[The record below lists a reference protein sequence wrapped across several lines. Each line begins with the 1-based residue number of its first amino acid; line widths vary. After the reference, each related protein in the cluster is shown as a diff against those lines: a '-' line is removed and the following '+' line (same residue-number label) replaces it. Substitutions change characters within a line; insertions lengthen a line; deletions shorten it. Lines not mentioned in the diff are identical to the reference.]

1 MASAPALGAGD
12 RGFESLRPDQNFYL
26 LIIREKQLKSVVEKL
41 SPTRV
46 KLSIEVSFDE
56 LTPHI
61 DGAYKTLS
69 EKINIPGFRKGK
81 VPSAMIDQ
89 RVGRG
94 AVLDEAINAA
104 LPTFY
109 SQAAKENDVLV
120 IGRPNVDITELKDK
134 DKLAFTVEVD
144 VRPEIE
150 LPNFSQIEIKVDDVK
165 VDEAD
170 VDEQIQSLRTR
181 FGTLTTVEKTVAKG
195 DFVTIDLVATKDG
208 AELDGGTANDLS
220 YEVGSASMID
230 GLDEALIGLN
240 TGGEKSFETALVGMK
255 EGEKGTVKVSVK
267 AVKERELPPVD
278 DAFAKLASEFET
290 LAELKADLT
299 TRLTRLKELE
309 QGAQARDLL
318 VEKLISTVEI
328 PLPAEIIEA
337 EVNEH
342 LEKEGR
348 LEDDKHRA
356 EVNEEVRKTIT
367 REFLLD
373 SIVKAESIAVNETEL
388 TEYLVRAAA
397 RYGMS
402 PDQFIKE
409 VSDAGQ
415 VSTMVAEVARAKALA
430 AVLGRVKVVD
440 QSGKKVD
447 LEALRPQPQVEKE
460 SK

>member
-1 MASAPALGAGD
+1 MKSA
-12 RGFESLRPDQNFYL
+12 
-26 LIIREKQLKSVVEKL
+26 VEKL

-46 KLSIEVSFDE
+46 KLSIEVPFVD
-56 LTPHI
+56 LKPHI
-61 DGAYKTLS
+61 DGAYKSLS
-69 EKINIPGFRKGK
+69 EKITIPGFRKGK

-104 LPTFY
+104 IPTFY
-109 SQAAKENDVLV
+109 SQAAKDNDVLV
-120 IGRPNVDITELKDK
+120 IGRPTVEVTELKDNENFS
-134 DKLAFTVEVD
+134 FTIEVD
-144 VRPEIE
+144 IRPDIA
-150 LPNFSQIEIKVDDVK
+150 LPNFSEIKLEVDDVK
-165 VDEAD
+165 VSDAD
-170 VDEQIQSLRTR
+170 IDEQVQALRTR
-181 FGTLTTVEKTVAKG
+181 FGTLTTVEKVVATG

-208 AELDGGTANDLS
+208 QDLDGGTANDLS

-230 GLDEALIGLN
+230 GLDEALIGLS
-240 TGGEKSFETALVGMK
+240 TGGEKSFETSLVGMA
-255 EGEKGTVKVSVK
+255 EGEKGSVKVSVK

-299 TRLTRLKELE
+299 TRLTRLKEME

-318 VEKLISTVEI
+318 VEKLISSVDI

-337 EVNEH
+337 EVNDH

-356 EVNEEVRKTIT
+356 EVNEEVKTTIT

-373 SIVKAESIAVNETEL
+373 SIVKAESVAVNESEL
-388 TEYLVRAAA
+388 TEYLVRAAS
-397 RYGMS
+397 RYGMT

-409 VSDAGQ
+409 VSQAGQ
-415 VSTMVAEVARAKALA
+415 VTTMVAEVARAKALA
-430 AVLGRVKVVD
+430 QVLGRVKVVD
-440 QSGKKVD
+440 KSGKKVD
-447 LEALRPQPQVEKE
+447 LEALAPKSEPEKKSE
-460 SK
+460 

>member
-1 MASAPALGAGD
+1 
-12 RGFESLRPDQNFYL
+12 
-26 LIIREKQLKSVVEKL
+26 LKSTVEKL

-46 KLSIEVSFDE
+46 KLSIEVTFDE
-56 LTPHI
+56 LSPHV

-81 VPSAMIDQ
+81 VPTAMIDQ

-120 IGRPNVDITELKDK
+120 IGRPEVEITELKDK
-134 DKLAFTVEVD
+134 ENFSFTVEVD
-144 VRPEIE
+144 VRPEIS
-150 LPNFSQIEIKVDDVK
+150 LPNFSEIKIEVDDVK
-165 VDEAD
+165 VNDGDIE
-170 VDEQIQSLRTR
+170 EQIQSLRTR
-181 FGTLTTVEKTVAKG
+181 FGTLTTVEKNVATG

-208 AELDGGTANDLS
+208 KDLEGGTANDLS

-230 GLDEALIGLN
+230 GLDEALIGLAAN
-240 TGGEKSFETALVGMK
+240 GEKSFDTALVGMA
-255 EGEKGTVKVSVK
+255 EGEKGTVKVTVK

-290 LAELKADLT
+290 LSELKADLT
-299 TRLTRLKELE
+299 TRLTRLKEME

-318 VEKLISTVEI
+318 VEKLTSTVDI
-328 PLPAEIIEA
+328 PLPAEIIDA
-337 EVNEH
+337 EVNDH

-356 EVNEEVRKTIT
+356 EVELEVRTTIT

-373 SIVKAESIAVNETEL
+373 SIVKAESVAVNESEL

-415 VSTMVAEVARAKALA
+415 VTTMVAEVARAKALA
-430 AVLGRVKVVD
+430 GVLSRVQVVD
-440 QSGKKVD
+440 KSGKKVD
-447 LEALRPQPQVEKE
+447 LEALAPKQAPVKEEK
-460 SK
+460 

>member
-1 MASAPALGAGD
+1 M
-12 RGFESLRPDQNFYL
+12 
-26 LIIREKQLKSVVEKL
+26 KSDVEKL

-46 KLSIEVSFDE
+46 KLSIEVPFVD
-56 LTPHI
+56 LKPHI
-61 DGAYKTLS
+61 DGAYKSLS
-69 EKINIPGFRKGK
+69 EKITIPGFRKGK

-104 LPTFY
+104 IPTFY
-109 SQAAKENDVLV
+109 SQAAKDNDVLV
-120 IGRPNVDITELKDK
+120 IGRPTVEVTELKDNEK
-134 DKLAFTVEVD
+134 FSFTIEVD
-144 VRPEIE
+144 IRPDIA
-150 LPNFSQIEIKVDDVK
+150 LPNFSEIKLEVDDVK
-165 VDEAD
+165 VTDAD
-170 VDEQIQSLRTR
+170 IDEQVQALRTR
-181 FGTLTTVEKTVAKG
+181 FGTLTTVEKVVASG

-208 AELDGGTANDLS
+208 QPLDGGTANDLS

-230 GLDEALIGLN
+230 GLDEALIGLS
-240 TGGEKSFETALVGMK
+240 TGGEKSFETALVGMA
-255 EGEKGTVKVSVK
+255 EGEKGSVKVSVK

-299 TRLTRLKELE
+299 TRLTRLKEME

-318 VEKLISTVEI
+318 VEKLISSVDI

-337 EVNEH
+337 EVNDH

-356 EVNEEVRKTIT
+356 EVNEEVKTTIT

-373 SIVKAESIAVNETEL
+373 SIVKAESVAVNESEL
-388 TEYLVRAAA
+388 TEYLVRAAS
-397 RYGMS
+397 RYGMT

-409 VSDAGQ
+409 VSQAGQ
-415 VSTMVAEVARAKALA
+415 VTTMVAEVARAKALGQ
-430 AVLGRVKVVD
+430 VLGRVKVVD
-440 QSGKKVD
+440 KSGKKVD
-447 LEALRPQPQVEKE
+447 LEALAPKSEPEKKSE
-460 SK
+460 

>member
-1 MASAPALGAGD
+1 MKSA
-12 RGFESLRPDQNFYL
+12 
-26 LIIREKQLKSVVEKL
+26 VEKL

-46 KLSIEVSFDE
+46 KLSIEVAFDE
-56 LTPHI
+56 LKPHI

-89 RVGRG
+89 RIGRG

-120 IGRPNVDITELKDK
+120 IGRPNVDITELKDNEK
-134 DKLAFTVEVD
+134 FSFTVEVD

-150 LPNFSQIEIKVDDVK
+150 LPNFSTIEITVDNVAVSEGDI
-165 VDEAD
+165 
-170 VDEQIQSLRTR
+170 DEQIQSLRTR
-181 FGTLTTVEKTVAKG
+181 FGTLTTVEKVVAKG

-208 AELDGGTANDLS
+208 QALDGGTANDLS

-230 GLDEALIGLN
+230 GLDEALVGLS
-240 TGGEKSFETALVGMK
+240 TGGEKSFETSLVGMP
-255 EGEKGTVKVSVK
+255 EGEKGSVKVSVK

-290 LAELKADLT
+290 LAELKGDLT
-299 TRLTRLKELE
+299 TRLTRLKQME

-318 VEKLISTVEI
+318 VEKLTSSIDI
-328 PLPAEIIEA
+328 PLPAEIIEE
-337 EVNEH
+337 EVNTH

-348 LEDDKHRA
+348 LDDAKHRA
-356 EVNEEVRKTIT
+356 EVNDEVKATIT

-373 SIVKAESIAVNETEL
+373 SIVKAESVAVNESEL
-388 TEYLVRAAA
+388 TEYLVRAAS
-397 RYGMS
+397 RYGMT

-409 VSDAGQ
+409 VSQAGQ
-415 VSTMVAEVARAKALA
+415 VTTMVAEVARAKALA
-430 AVLGRVKVVD
+430 QVLSRVQVVD
-440 QSGKKVD
+440 KSGKKVD
-447 LEALRPQPQVEKE
+447 LEALAPKSEPAEKE
-460 SK
+460 

>member
-1 MASAPALGAGD
+1 
-12 RGFESLRPDQNFYL
+12 
-26 LIIREKQLKSVVEKL
+26 LKSTVEKL
-41 SPTRV
+41 TPTRV
-46 KLSIEVSFDE
+46 KLSIEVTFDE
-56 LTPHI
+56 LAPHV

-81 VPSAMIDQ
+81 VPTAMIDQ

-120 IGRPNVDITELKDK
+120 IGRPDVEIVELKDK
-134 DKLAFTVEVD
+134 ENFSFTVEVD
-144 VRPEIE
+144 VRPEIT
-150 LPNFSQIEIKVDDVK
+150 LPNFSQIKIEVDDVK
-165 VDEAD
+165 VNDAD
-170 VDEQIQSLRTR
+170 IDEQIQSLRTR
-181 FGTLTTVEKTVAKG
+181 FGTLTTVEKNVATG

-208 AELDGGTANDLS
+208 NDLEGGTANDLS
-220 YEVGSASMID
+220 YEVGSSSMID
-230 GLDEALIGLN
+230 GLDEALIGLAAN
-240 TGGEKSFETALVGMK
+240 ESKSFDTALVGMA
-255 EGEKGTVKVSVK
+255 EGEKGTVKVTVK
-267 AVKERELPPVD
+267 AVKERELPPID

-299 TRLTRLKELE
+299 TRLTRLKEME

-318 VEKLISTVEI
+318 VEKLTSTVEI
-328 PLPAEIIEA
+328 PLPADIIEA
-337 EVNEH
+337 EVNDH

-356 EVNEEVRKTIT
+356 EVDLEVRTTIT

-373 SIVKAESIAVNETEL
+373 SIVKAESVAVNETEL

-415 VSTMVAEVARAKALA
+415 VTTMVAEVARAKALA
-430 AVLGRVKVVD
+430 GVLTRVQVVD
-440 QSGKKVD
+440 KSGKKVD
-447 LEALRPQPQVEKE
+447 LEALAPKQAPAKEEK
-460 SK
+460 

>member
-1 MASAPALGAGD
+1 MKSA
-12 RGFESLRPDQNFYL
+12 
-26 LIIREKQLKSVVEKL
+26 VEKL

-46 KLSIEVSFDE
+46 KLSIDVPFTE
-56 LTPHI
+56 LKPHI
-61 DGAYKTLS
+61 DGAYKSLS
-69 EKINIPGFRKGK
+69 EKITIPGFRKGK

-104 LPTFY
+104 IPTFY
-109 SQAAKENDVLV
+109 SQAAKDNDVLV
-120 IGRPNVDITELKDK
+120 IGRPTVEVTELKDNEN
-134 DKLAFTVEVD
+134 FTFTIEVD
-144 VRPEIE
+144 IRPEIA
-150 LPNFSQIEIKVDDVK
+150 LPNFSEIKLEVDDVK
-165 VDEAD
+165 VTESDI
-170 VDEQIQSLRTR
+170 DEQVQALRTR
-181 FGTLTTVEKTVAKG
+181 FGTLTTVEKVVASG

-208 AELDGGTANDLS
+208 QPLDGGTANDLS

-230 GLDEALIGLN
+230 GLDEALIGLS
-240 TGGEKSFETALVGMK
+240 TGGEKSFETALVGMA
-255 EGEKGTVKVSVK
+255 EGEKGSVKVSVK

-299 TRLTRLKELE
+299 TRLTRLKEME

-318 VEKLISTVEI
+318 VEKLISSVDI

-337 EVNEH
+337 EVNDH

-356 EVNEEVRKTIT
+356 EVNEEVKSTIT

-373 SIVKAESIAVNETEL
+373 SIVKAESVAVNESEL
-388 TEYLVRAAA
+388 TEYLVRAAS
-397 RYGMS
+397 RYGMT

-409 VSDAGQ
+409 VSQAGQ
-415 VSTMVAEVARAKALA
+415 VTTMVAEVARAKALA
-430 AVLGRVKVVD
+430 QVLGRVKVVD
-440 QSGKKVD
+440 KSGKKVD
-447 LEALRPQPQVEKE
+447 LEALAPKSEPEKKSE
-460 SK
+460 

>member
-1 MASAPALGAGD
+1 M
-12 RGFESLRPDQNFYL
+12 
-26 LIIREKQLKSVVEKL
+26 KSVVEKL

-165 VDEAD
+165 VNEAD

-318 VEKLISTVEI
+318 VEKLIATVEI

-337 EVNEH
+337 EVNDH

>member
-1 MASAPALGAGD
+1 
-12 RGFESLRPDQNFYL
+12 
-26 LIIREKQLKSVVEKL
+26 LKSVVEKL

-165 VDEAD
+165 VNEAD

-318 VEKLISTVEI
+318 VEKLIATVEI

-337 EVNEH
+337 EVNDH

>member
-1 MASAPALGAGD
+1 M
-12 RGFESLRPDQNFYL
+12 
-26 LIIREKQLKSVVEKL
+26 VEKL
-41 SPTRV
+41 SPTRI

-120 IGRPNVDITELKDK
+120 IGRPNVDITELKDNEK
-134 DKLAFTVEVD
+134 FAFTVEVD

-165 VDEAD
+165 VNEAD

-181 FGTLTTVEKTVAKG
+181 FGTLTTVEKTVVKG

-240 TGGEKSFETALVGMK
+240 AGGEKSFETALVGMK

-299 TRLTRLKELE
+299 TRLTRLKEME

-318 VEKLISTVEI
+318 VEKLTATVDI

-337 EVNEH
+337 EVNDH

-356 EVNEEVRKTIT
+356 EVNEEVRTTIT

-447 LEALRPQPQVEKE
+447 LEALRPQPKVEQE

>member
-1 MASAPALGAGD
+1 
-12 RGFESLRPDQNFYL
+12 
-26 LIIREKQLKSVVEKL
+26 LKSVVEKL

-120 IGRPNVDITELKDK
+120 IGRPNVDITELKDNEK
-134 DKLAFTVEVD
+134 FAFTVEVD

-150 LPNFSQIEIKVDDVK
+150 LPNFSQIEIKVNDVK
-165 VDEAD
+165 VNEAD

-181 FGTLTTVEKTVAKG
+181 FGTLTTVEKTVVKG

-240 TGGEKSFETALVGMK
+240 AGGEKSFDTALVGMK

-290 LAELKADLT
+290 LADLKADLT
-299 TRLTRLKELE
+299 TRLTRLKEME

-318 VEKLISTVEI
+318 VEKLTATVEI

-337 EVNEH
+337 EVNDH

-356 EVNEEVRKTIT
+356 EVNEEVRTTIT

>member
-1 MASAPALGAGD
+1 
-12 RGFESLRPDQNFYL
+12 
-26 LIIREKQLKSVVEKL
+26 LKSAVEKL

-46 KLSIEVSFDE
+46 KLSIDVPFTE
-56 LTPHI
+56 LKPHI
-61 DGAYKTLS
+61 DGAYKSLS
-69 EKINIPGFRKGK
+69 EKITIPGFRKGK

-104 LPTFY
+104 IPTFY
-109 SQAAKENDVLV
+109 SQAAKDNDVLV
-120 IGRPNVDITELKDK
+120 IGRPTVEVTELKDNEN
-134 DKLAFTVEVD
+134 FTFTIEVD
-144 VRPEIE
+144 IRPDIA
-150 LPNFSQIEIKVDDVK
+150 LPNFSEIKLEVDDVK
-165 VDEAD
+165 VTEAD
-170 VDEQIQSLRTR
+170 IDEQVQALRTR
-181 FGTLTTVEKTVAKG
+181 FGTLTTVEKVVANG

-208 AELDGGTANDLS
+208 QPLDGGTANDLS

-230 GLDEALIGLN
+230 GLDEALIGLS
-240 TGGEKSFETALVGMK
+240 TGGEKSFETALVGMA
-255 EGEKGTVKVSVK
+255 EGEKGSVKVSVK

-299 TRLTRLKELE
+299 TRLTRLKEME

-318 VEKLISTVEI
+318 VEKLISSVDI

-337 EVNEH
+337 EVNDH

-356 EVNEEVRKTIT
+356 EVNEEVKSTIT

-373 SIVKAESIAVNETEL
+373 SIVKAESVAVNESEL
-388 TEYLVRAAA
+388 TEYLVRAAS
-397 RYGMS
+397 RYGMT

-409 VSDAGQ
+409 VSQAGQ
-415 VSTMVAEVARAKALA
+415 VTTMVAEVARAKALA
-430 AVLGRVKVVD
+430 QVLGRVKVVD
-440 QSGKKVD
+440 KSGKKVD
-447 LEALRPQPQVEKE
+447 LEALAPKSEPEKKSE
-460 SK
+460 

>member
-1 MASAPALGAGD
+1 
-12 RGFESLRPDQNFYL
+12 
-26 LIIREKQLKSVVEKL
+26 LKSAVEKL

-46 KLSIEVSFDE
+46 KLSIDVPFTE
-56 LTPHI
+56 LKPHI
-61 DGAYKTLS
+61 DGAYKSLS
-69 EKINIPGFRKGK
+69 EKITIPGFRKGK

-104 LPTFY
+104 IPTFY
-109 SQAAKENDVLV
+109 SQAAKDNDVLV
-120 IGRPNVDITELKDK
+120 IGRPTVEVTELKDNEN
-134 DKLAFTVEVD
+134 FTFTIEVD
-144 VRPEIE
+144 IRPDIA
-150 LPNFSQIEIKVDDVK
+150 LPNFSEIKLEVDDVK
-165 VDEAD
+165 VTDAD
-170 VDEQIQSLRTR
+170 IDEQVQALRTR
-181 FGTLTTVEKTVAKG
+181 FGTLTTVEKVVASG

-208 AELDGGTANDLS
+208 VALDGGTANDLS

-230 GLDEALIGLN
+230 GLDEALIGLS
-240 TGGEKSFETALVGMK
+240 TGGEKSFETALVGMA
-255 EGEKGTVKVSVK
+255 EGEKGSVKVSVK

-299 TRLTRLKELE
+299 TRLTRLKEME

-318 VEKLISTVEI
+318 VEKLISSVDI

-337 EVNEH
+337 EVNDH

-356 EVNEEVRKTIT
+356 EVNEEVKSTIT

-373 SIVKAESIAVNETEL
+373 SIVKAESVAVNESEL
-388 TEYLVRAAA
+388 TEYLVRAAS
-397 RYGMS
+397 RYGMT

-409 VSDAGQ
+409 VSQAGQ
-415 VSTMVAEVARAKALA
+415 VTTMVAEVARAKALA
-430 AVLGRVKVVD
+430 QVLGRVKVVD
-440 QSGKKVD
+440 KSGKKVD
-447 LEALRPQPQVEKE
+447 LEALAPKSEPEKKSE
-460 SK
+460 

>member
-1 MASAPALGAGD
+1 MKSA
-12 RGFESLRPDQNFYL
+12 
-26 LIIREKQLKSVVEKL
+26 VEKL

-46 KLSIEVSFDE
+46 KLSIEVPFTE
-56 LTPHI
+56 LSPHI
-61 DGAYKTLS
+61 TGAYKSLS

-81 VPSAMIDQ
+81 VPAAMIDQ

-104 LPTFY
+104 LPTLY

-120 IGRPNVDITELKDK
+120 IGRPNVEITELKDNES
-134 DKLAFTVEVD
+134 LAFTVEVD
-144 VRPEIE
+144 IRPDIK
-150 LPNFSQIEIKVDDVK
+150 LPNFSEIKIEVDDVK
-165 VDEAD
+165 VTDAD
-170 VDEQIQSLRTR
+170 IDEQVESLRTR
-181 FGTLTTVEKTVAKG
+181 FGTLTSVEKTVAKG

-208 AELDGGTANDLS
+208 AALEGGTANDLS

-240 TGGEKSFETALVGMK
+240 NGDEKSFETTLVGMA
-255 EGEKGTVKVSVK
+255 EGEKGSVKVTVK
-267 AVKERELPPVD
+267 AVKERELPPID

-299 TRLTRLKELE
+299 TRLTRLKQME

-318 VEKLISTVEI
+318 VEKLTSTIDI
-328 PLPAEIIEA
+328 PLPPQIIEE
-337 EVNEH
+337 EVNAH

-348 LEDDKHRA
+348 LDDDKHRA
-356 EVNEEVRKTIT
+356 EVNDEVKSTIT

-373 SIVKAESIAVNETEL
+373 SIVKAESVAVNESEL

-397 RYGMS
+397 RYRMT

-409 VSDAGQ
+409 VSQAGQ
-415 VSTMVAEVARAKALA
+415 VTTMVAEVARAKALA
-430 AVLGRVKVVD
+430 QVLSRVQVVD
-440 QSGKKVD
+440 KSGKKVD
-447 LEALRPQPQVEKE
+447 LEALAPKSEPAEKKE
-460 SK
+460 

>member
-1 MASAPALGAGD
+1 M
-12 RGFESLRPDQNFYL
+12 
-26 LIIREKQLKSVVEKL
+26 KSTVEKL
-41 SPTRV
+41 TPTRV
-46 KLSIEVSFDE
+46 KLSIEVTFDE
-56 LTPHI
+56 LAPHV

-81 VPSAMIDQ
+81 VPTAMIDQ

-109 SQAAKENDVLV
+109 SQAAKDNDVLV
-120 IGRPNVDITELKDK
+120 IGRPDVEIVELKDK
-134 DKLAFTVEVD
+134 ENFSFTVEVD
-144 VRPEIE
+144 VRPEIS
-150 LPNFSQIEIKVDDVK
+150 LPNFSQIKIEVDDVK
-165 VDEAD
+165 VTDAD
-170 VDEQIQSLRTR
+170 IDEQIQSLRTR
-181 FGTLTTVEKTVAKG
+181 FGTLTTVEKNVATG

-208 AELDGGTANDLS
+208 NDLEGGTANDLS

-230 GLDEALIGLN
+230 GLDEALIGLAAN
-240 TGGEKSFETALVGMK
+240 GSKSFDTALVGMA
-255 EGEKGTVKVSVK
+255 EGEKGTVKVTVK
-267 AVKERELPPVD
+267 AVKERELPPID

-299 TRLTRLKELE
+299 TRLTRLKEME

-318 VEKLISTVEI
+318 VEKLTSTVEI
-328 PLPAEIIEA
+328 PLPADIIEA
-337 EVNEH
+337 EVNDH

-356 EVNEEVRKTIT
+356 EVDLEVRTTIT

-373 SIVKAESIAVNETEL
+373 SIVKAESVAVNETEL

-415 VSTMVAEVARAKALA
+415 VTTMVAEVARAKALA
-430 AVLGRVKVVD
+430 GVLARVQVVD
-440 QSGKKVD
+440 KSGKKVD
-447 LEALRPQPQVEKE
+447 LEALAPKQAPAKEEK
-460 SK
+460 

>member
-1 MASAPALGAGD
+1 M
-12 RGFESLRPDQNFYL
+12 
-26 LIIREKQLKSVVEKL
+26 KSTVEKL

-46 KLSIEVSFDE
+46 KLSIEVTFDE
-56 LTPHI
+56 LSPHV

-81 VPSAMIDQ
+81 VPTAMIDQ

-120 IGRPNVDITELKDK
+120 IGRPEVEITELKDK
-134 DKLAFTVEVD
+134 ENFSFTVEVD
-144 VRPEIE
+144 VRPEIN
-150 LPNFSQIEIKVDDVK
+150 LPNFSEIKIEVDDVK
-165 VDEAD
+165 VNDAD
-170 VDEQIQSLRTR
+170 IDEQIQSLRTR
-181 FGTLTTVEKTVAKG
+181 FGTLTTVEKNVATG

-208 AELDGGTANDLS
+208 KDLDGGTANDLS
-220 YEVGSASMID
+220 YEVGSSSMID
-230 GLDEALIGLN
+230 GLDEALIGLAAN
-240 TGGEKSFETALVGMK
+240 GEKSFDTALVGIA
-255 EGEKGTVKVSVK
+255 EGEKGTVKVTVK
-267 AVKERELPPVD
+267 AVKERELPSVD

-299 TRLTRLKELE
+299 TRLTRLKEME

-318 VEKLISTVEI
+318 VEKLTSTVDI

-337 EVNEH
+337 EVNDH

-356 EVNEEVRKTIT
+356 EVNLEVRTTIT

-373 SIVKAESIAVNETEL
+373 SIVKAESVAVNESEL

-415 VSTMVAEVARAKALA
+415 VTTMVAEVARAKALA
-430 AVLGRVKVVD
+430 GVLARVQVVD
-440 QSGKKVD
+440 NLGKK
-447 LEALRPQPQVEKE
+447 LI
-460 SK
+460 

>member
-1 MASAPALGAGD
+1 
-12 RGFESLRPDQNFYL
+12 
-26 LIIREKQLKSVVEKL
+26 LKSTVEKL
-41 SPTRV
+41 TPTRV
-46 KLSIEVSFDE
+46 KLSIEVTFDE
-56 LTPHI
+56 LAPHV

-69 EKINIPGFRKGK
+69 ERINIPGFRKGK
-81 VPSAMIDQ
+81 VPTAMIDQ

-109 SQAAKENDVLV
+109 SQAAKDNDVLV
-120 IGRPNVDITELKDK
+120 IGRPDVEIVELKDK
-134 DKLAFTVEVD
+134 ENFSFTVEVD
-144 VRPEIE
+144 VRPEIS
-150 LPNFSQIEIKVDDVK
+150 LPNFSQIKIEVDDVK
-165 VDEAD
+165 VTDAD
-170 VDEQIQSLRTR
+170 IDEQIQSLRTR
-181 FGTLTTVEKTVAKG
+181 FGTLTTVEKNVATG

-208 AELDGGTANDLS
+208 NDLEGGTANDLS
-220 YEVGSASMID
+220 YEVGSSSMID
-230 GLDEALIGLN
+230 GLDEALIGLAAN
-240 TGGEKSFETALVGMK
+240 GSKSFDTALVGMA
-255 EGEKGTVKVSVK
+255 EGEKGTVKVTVK
-267 AVKERELPPVD
+267 AVKERELPPID

-299 TRLTRLKELE
+299 TRLTRLKEME

-318 VEKLISTVEI
+318 VEKLTSTVEI
-328 PLPAEIIEA
+328 PLPADIIEA
-337 EVNEH
+337 EVNDH

-356 EVNEEVRKTIT
+356 EVDLEVRTTIT

-373 SIVKAESIAVNETEL
+373 SIVKAESVAVNETEL

-415 VSTMVAEVARAKALA
+415 VTTMVAEVARAKALA
-430 AVLGRVKVVD
+430 GVLSRVQVVD
-440 QSGKKVD
+440 KSGKKVD
-447 LEALRPQPQVEKE
+447 LEALAPKQAPAKEEK
-460 SK
+460 